1 MSVSAVSNNTHAA
14 STTQTSTSTAGTQA
28 TVDYNSFLKILVA
41 EMQNQ
46 DPTQPTD
53 PTQFVSQLASFSSVE
68 QQVNANSKLTAMLSS
83 MGLGQAGSMIG
94 RTVTSSDGTVSGQV
108 VSVQV
113 TSDGATAQLANG
125 KQLALGA
132 GVVVS

>member
-1 MSVSAVSNNTHAA
+1 MSVSAVSNHTQAA
-14 STTQTSTSTAGTQA
+14 STAQSSTTTAGTQA

-125 KQLALGA
+125 KQLVLGA